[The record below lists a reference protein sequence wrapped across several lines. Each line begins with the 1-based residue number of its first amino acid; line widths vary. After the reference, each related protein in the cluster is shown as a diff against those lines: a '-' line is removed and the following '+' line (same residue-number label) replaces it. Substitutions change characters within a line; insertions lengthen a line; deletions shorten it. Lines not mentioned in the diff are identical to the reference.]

1 MKELIGL
8 TIYCSFYFIFRSDE
22 LFGGCSCLLIGDW
35 GQLPPVMD
43 LPLYI
48 TVSRSELSDLGSVNY
63 HQFDHAIILDQVMR
77 QAGNNDTQQQFR
89 DILMRLRNG
98 ELSIEDWKHLIKQTL
113 AEAEDPSSFNDAL
126 RLFPSTAAVSEYN
139 VAKLHANGQPV
150 AMIKAVHSGP
160 GASKVSADD
169 AGGLEPIVCL
179 AQGARVMLTA
189 NLWVQAGLVNGAMGT
204 VVAICYDEGGEPPPN
219 LPVAVTVRFDSY
231 SGPTLP
237 DGTVP
242 IIPLRRTW
250 LSTEKQCSRLQLP
263 LKLAWAVTIHK
274 CQGMTLS
281 KAVIDVGKK
290 EFSAGLTF
298 VACSRVRQL
307 KDLLFVPPFPFQRVA
322 NLAKS
327 HRHTERL
334 REESGCKV

>member
-1 MKELIGL
+1 ME
-8 TIYCSFYFIFRSDE
+8 
-22 LFGGCSCLLIGDW
+22 
-35 GQLPPVMD
+35 
-43 LPLYI
+43 
-48 TVSRSELSDLGSVNY
+48 
-63 HQFDHAIILDQVMR
+63 
-77 QAGNNDTQQQFR
+77 
-89 DILMRLRNG
+89 
-98 ELSIEDWKHLIKQTL
+98 QTL
-113 AEAEDPSSFNDAL
+113 AKAEDPSSFNDAL

-160 GASKVSADD
+160 GASKVSTDD

-204 VVAICYDEGGEPPPN
+204 VVAICYDEGGGSPPSN

-250 LSTEKQCSRLQLP
+250 LSTEKQCSRLRYP
-263 LKLAWAVTIHK
+263 
-274 CQGMTLS
+274 
-281 KAVIDVGKK
+281 
-290 EFSAGLTF
+290 
-298 VACSRVRQL
+298 
-307 KDLLFVPPFPFQRVA
+307 
-322 NLAKS
+322 
-327 HRHTERL
+327 
-334 REESGCKV
+334 

>member
-1 MKELIGL
+1 M
-8 TIYCSFYFIFRSDE
+8 
-22 LFGGCSCLLIGDW
+22 
-35 GQLPPVMD
+35 
-43 LPLYI
+43 
-48 TVSRSELSDLGSVNY
+48 
-63 HQFDHAIILDQVMR
+63 
-77 QAGNNDTQQQFR
+77 
-89 DILMRLRNG
+89 
-98 ELSIEDWKHLIKQTL
+98 KQTL
-113 AEAEDPSSFNDAL
+113 AETEDPSSFNDAL
-126 RLFPSTAAVSEYN
+126 RLFPSTGAVSEYN

-204 VVAICYDEGGEPPPN
+204 VVAICYDQAGGSPPN
-219 LPVAVTVRFDSY
+219 LPVAVTVQFDSY
-231 SGPTLP
+231 GGPTLP

-274 CQGMTLS
+274 CQGMILS

-298 VACSRVRQL
+298 VACLRVRQL
-307 KDLLFVPPFPFQRVA
+307 KNLLFVPPFPFQRVA
-322 NLAKS
+322 NLATEIVAVEADGSKTKPNIPMCEAQGQVIYNVSIIASPVVRPANQKS
-327 HRHTERL
+327 PDMPNIPDAQA
-334 REESGCKV
+334 KAVM